1 MTGPLASVQTC
12 LLRKFAGFRGRAGR
26 PEFWWFLLAFS
37 LGAVALRLIGIAL
50 LYHLYLLA
58 LALPLLAAGWRR
70 LQDTGKPGWLV
81 LILPAPTALALL
93 TATPG
98 QGLGGLGLVSIL
110 SVAQLALLILSGW
123 WLSRPSQPGTNVYG
137 PPPGPAA
144 PGAPA

>member
-1 MTGPLASVQTC
+1 MTGLLASVHSC
-12 LLRKFAGFRGRAGR
+12 LLRKFAGFRGRSGR

-37 LGAVALRLIGIAL
+37 LGAATLRLIGIAL

-70 LQDTGKPGWLV
+70 LQDTGRPGWLV
-81 LILPAPTALALL
+81 LILPAPTALALP

-98 QGLGGLGLVSIL
+98 QGLGGLGLVAML
-110 SVAQLALLILSGW
+110 SVAQLVLLILYGW
-123 WLSRPSQPGTNVYG
+123 WLSRPSQPGANRYG

-144 PGAPA
+144 PGALA